1 MISRQIEIRVRY
13 AETDQMG
20 YVYYGNYA
28 AYFEMGR
35 VELLRSI
42 GTSYKKIEEEGIML
56 PVRDFSTRYI
66 KPALYDDLLTL
77 TTHLTEIPSTRIHFE
92 YEIHNE
98 EGTLLC
104 KAETTL
110 VFVSKE
116 NGRPVPVPE
125 ALKQKM
131 VKAAQD

>member
-1 MISRQIEIRVRY
+1 MISREINIRVRY

-42 GTSYKKIEEEGIML
+42 GTSYKKLEEEGIML
-56 PVRDFSTRYI
+56 PVRDFSIRYI
-66 KPALYDDLLTL
+66 KPALYDDLLALTTTL
-77 TTHLTEIPSTRIHFE
+77 TETPSTRIHFR

-98 EGTLLC
+98 AGALLC

-110 VFVSKE
+110 VFVDKKTS
-116 NGRPVPVPE
+116 RPVQVPE
-125 ALKQKM
+125 DLKEKM
-131 VKAAQD
+131 IASADD

>member
-42 GTSYKKIEEEGIML
+42 GTSYKELEEQGIML
-56 PVRDFSTRYI
+56 PVRDFSIRYM

-77 TTHLTEIPSTRIHFE
+77 TTTLTETPSTRIHFS
-92 YEIHNE
+92 YELHNE

-110 VFVSKE
+110 VFVDKKS
-116 NGRPVPVPE
+116 GRPVAVPQE
-125 ALKQKM
+125 LKEKM
-131 VKAAQD
+131 IASADN

>member
-1 MISRQIEIRVRY
+1 MINRQIEIRVRY

-42 GTSYKKIEEEGIML
+42 GSSYKRLEEEGIML
-56 PVRDFSTRYI
+56 PVRDFSIRYI

-77 TTHLTEIPSTRIHFE
+77 TTRLTEIPSTRIHFE
-92 YEIHNE
+92 YQIHNE

-104 KAETTL
+104 NAETTL

-116 NGRPVPVPE
+116 SGRPVPVPE
-125 ALKQKM
+125 ALKHQM
-131 VKAAQD
+131 IKAADG

>member
-1 MISRQIEIRVRY
+1 MISREINIRVRY

-42 GTSYKKIEEEGIML
+42 GTSYKKLEDNGIML
-56 PVRDFSTRYI
+56 PVRDFSIRYI

-77 TTHLTEIPSTRIHFE
+77 TSTLTETPSTRIHFT
-92 YEIHNE
+92 YQIHNE
-98 EGTLLC
+98 SGILLC

-110 VFVSKE
+110 VFVDKQS
-116 NGRPVPVPE
+116 GRPVQVPE
-125 ALKQKM
+125 ELRQKM
-131 VKAAQD
+131 IASADS